1 MAAAVARDYD
11 LAVEHLGVAHRAK
24 DARWTLMFGGADAVP
39 ALKRGLSHP
48 NPRVREA
55 CCVVLDH
62 HLEPDCIP
70 DLMANLVHDDAGV
83 RGWAIH
89 AMACDRCKEGSC
101 RPAEND
107 TLPIAVEMML
117 GDPDATVRARAIA
130 LVGEAVHR
138 HPDVIDAL
146 ERALDTEPSAANR
159 KIIRWWL
166 PGGPRYVRTKPK
178 SSRRSAM

>member
-1 MAAAVARDYD
+1 MACDYD
-11 LAVEHLGVAHRAK
+11 LVVEHLGVPHRSK
-24 DARWTLMFGGADAVP
+24 HARWTLMLGGADAVP
-39 ALKRGLSHP
+39 SLKRGLTHP

-62 HLEPDCIP
+62 HMEPDCIP
-70 DLMANLVHDDAGV
+70 DLMANLAHEDPGV

-101 RPAEND
+101 RPAED
-107 TLPIAVEMML
+107 TTLPIAITMML
-117 GDPDATVRARAIA
+117 EDEDTMVRAKSIA

-138 HPDVIDAL
+138 HPEVVAAL
-146 ERALDTEPSAANR
+146 EQALACEPVAANR

-166 PGGPRYVRTKPK
+166 PGGPRYERTRPRP
-178 SSRRSAM
+178 SRR

>member
-1 MAAAVARDYD
+1 MTAD
-11 LAVEHLGVAHRAK
+11 LDRVVEHLGVAHRAK
-24 DARWTLMFGGADAVP
+24 DARWTLMFAGADAVP

-48 NPRVREA
+48 NARVREA

-62 HLEPDCIP
+62 HLQPDCIP
-70 DLMANLVHDDAGV
+70 DLLANLEHDDAGV
-83 RGWAIH
+83 RGWALH

-107 TLPIAVEMML
+107 TVPLAVRMML
-117 GDPDATVRARAIA
+117 EDPDSTVRARAIG

-138 HPDVIDAL
+138 HPEVVDAL
-146 ERALDTEPSAANR
+146 ETALRTEPVAANR

-166 PGGPRYVRTKPK
+166 PGGPRFERTKPK
-178 SSRRSAM
+178 PSRQRARGRM